1 MTGLGDFKFLLG
13 LVAGFLLFALIAAFK
28 KQIEKALDSI
38 LSKVPL
44 AVGKFVRY
52 RKWEKKYK
60 KVVYE
65 EHRHLRY
72 VGLKHNI
79 TLNRPKL
86 EDVFVNLE
94 IQATSSSG
102 NISSSSGLNLLE
114 TLNLDVALSKF
125 THLAILGDPGAG
137 KTTLFEYIV
146 CVCCGAARRDAGRSV
161 SGLLPIYVPLR
172 RCSSQSKNFIDQL
185 TDPSSRLLPPDL
197 LRTYPS
203 GFFEHYLNK
212 GKCVLLFDGLD
223 EVLNEDE
230 HVAAARMV
238 ETTAAVFPKCRVLVN
253 SRLAGWRNLLGS
265 QFVRFVIRDLS
276 KKEISGLVRQWYL
289 AVIGEQLRSASIEN
303 KETDHLNAARRIAL
317 EQSEKMLAVLNV
329 SPRLMQIASTP
340 LILSLMCLV
349 FYTRQDL
356 PRKRARLYEEC
367 IEILL
372 EEWDRREKQ
381 MRFSG
386 MPSLEQKIILLER
399 IAVHLFENSVSELT
413 REEMERVLAACL
425 NELDIDLKP
434 HELVRFIEER
444 SGIISEKALSVFGFT
459 HLTFQEFFAAAGL
472 SRLENGILRLLERF
486 KQTEIEEV
494 VLLYAGIAEK
504 GDLLMGTLL
513 DEYEN
518 SSDGRFLLAA
528 GKAIAE
534 TRDLK
539 LELKTRAIGALNL
552 AFDGTNDITLLTTL
566 QGVLADLGINREI
579 VRSFGEY
586 NIVSELGRGGMA
598 TVYRAIE
605 RATERGVALK
615 VYNTGTAQQLNRAQ
629 QAMSILRKLEHPN
642 LVRVFDLGIL
652 NNQLFMAM
660 ELLEGQGLDV
670 VLHKLEAGDTVDNV
684 PPFASVEYYRW
695 CRHILGGVCAA
706 VSYLHA
712 NNIIHRDIKP
722 GNIYCMGQ
730 DARLLDFGLDPF
742 AYGQAADD
750 SRSVRSTLSGDYLGT
765 PSYMPPERLLGKAPS
780 GVASDVYSLGK
791 VLQVLWLL
799 EKPSLEETFSQIP
812 LSKNERTFGALL
824 AQQTSAVREISI
836 NIINIIDR
844 ATAFAPEA
852 RYSTV
857 EALWFDIEA
866 ATSSLAHD

>member
-1 MTGLGDFKFLLG
+1 MPGLSDYKFLLG
-13 LVAGFLLFALIAAFK
+13 LVVGFLLSAIIVAFK
-28 KQIEKALDSI
+28 KQIENALDSI
-38 LSKVPL
+38 LSKVPI
-44 AVGKFVRY
+44 AVTKFVRY
-52 RKWEKKYK
+52 RKWEKKYR
-60 KVVYE
+60 KVLYE

-86 EDVFVNLE
+86 EEVFVNLE

-102 NISSSSGLNLLE
+102 RISPSSELNLLE

-146 CVCCGAARRDAGRSV
+146 CVCCGAKRRDENRGI

-172 RCSSQSKNFIDQL
+172 RCASQSRNFIEQL
-185 TDPSSRLLPPDL
+185 TDPSTRLLPPDL
-197 LRTYPS
+197 LRTYPP
-203 GFFEHYLNK
+203 GFFENHLNK

-265 QFVRFVIRDLS
+265 RFVRFVIRDLS
-276 KKEISGLVRQWYL
+276 KREISGLVRQWYL
-289 AVIGEQLRSASIEN
+289 AVIGEQLRSASIES
-303 KETDHLNAARRIAL
+303 KEKDHVNAAQRIAL
-317 EQSEKMLAVLNV
+317 EQSENMLAVLNA

-367 IEILL
+367 IKILL

-386 MPSLEQKIILLER
+386 MPSLEQKITLLER
-399 IAVHLFENSVSELT
+399 IAVHLFENSVSELN
-413 REEMERVLAACL
+413 REEMERVLATYL
-425 NELDIDLKP
+425 NEFDIDLKP
-434 HELVRFIEER
+434 HEVVRFIEER
-444 SGIISEKALSVFGFT
+444 SGIISEKALGVYGFT
-459 HLTFQEFFAAAGL
+459 HLTFQEFFAAVGL
-472 SRLENGILRLLERF
+472 NRLENGLHRLLERF

-504 GDLLMGTLL
+504 GDLLTGTLL

-518 SSDGRFLLAA
+518 SSDVRFLLAA

-539 LELKTRAIGALNL
+539 LELKTKAIRALNS
-552 AFDGTNDITLLTTL
+552 AFDGTKDITLLTTF

-586 NIVSELGRGGMA
+586 NITSEIGRGGMA

-605 RATERGVALK
+605 RTTKKAVALK
-615 VYNTGTAQQLNRAQ
+615 VYNSGTAQQLEHAQ
-629 QAMSILRKLEHPN
+629 QAMSILKKLDHPN
-642 LVRVFDLGIL
+642 LVRILDLGIL
-652 NNQLFMAM
+652 NDQLFIAM
-660 ELLEGQGLDV
+660 DLLEGRPLDV
-670 VLHKLEAGDTVDNV
+670 VITMLDGDGAADNV
-684 PPFASVEYYRW
+684 PRFASVEYYKW
-695 CRHILGGVCAA
+695 CRYIFKGLCAA
-706 VSYLHA
+706 VSYLHD
-712 NNIIHRDIKP
+712 NRLIHGDIKP
-722 GNIYCMGQ
+722 GNIYCVGQ
-730 DARLLDFGLDPF
+730 EAKLLDFGLDHWV
-742 AYGQAADD
+742 YGSHTPRLNSTIL
-750 SRSVRSTLSGDYLGT
+750 SRRIYGT
-765 PSYMPPERLLGKAPS
+765 PAYMSPDRFEGRLDLT
-780 GVASDVYSLGK
+780 SDVYSLGK
-791 VLQVLWLL
+791 VLQEIWFL
-799 EKPSLEETFSQIP
+799 ERPVAGE
-812 LSKNERTFGALL
+812 
-824 AQQTSAVREISI
+824 
-836 NIINIIDR
+836 
-844 ATAFAPEA
+844 AFAKAPFSSKA
-852 RYSTV
+852 RVGESTLAKQTPAAREV
-857 EALWFDIEA
+857 SPAIIRIIEKATDFAQARRYQTVDEMWHDIKK
-866 ATSSLAHD
+866 ATSKLVPDEA